1 MTETAEPLDSPQSC
15 VQEIISINISVA
27 KFGFKWANAAG
38 ELKTLLQKE
47 ERLFNKQMRHLRIT
61 KAAEWKLLTVDDRKV
76 EARFEVEEEDP
87 KLYPRIEELEGE
99 VEKYKTQFKALD
111 RRAGNAQS
119 ILASIRNEEGIKDFI
134 YYDTPE
140 INSG

>member
-1 MTETAEPLDSPQSC
+1 MSNAEPLDSPQSC

-27 KFGFKWANAAG
+27 EFGFKWANAAG

-47 ERLFNKQMRHLRIT
+47 ERLFNKQMRHLRKT